1 MSKTKLRNIG
11 IVIKQKIPEANE
23 LALLLAEN
31 LKSRGIKVLFAA
43 ESQDVCS
50 LAMGTACASR
60 EELVEK
66 CDLIL
71 ILGGDGTFIS
81 MARRMVNRS
90 VPLMGINMGT
100 LGFLTEVKKTEA
112 LTMLNRVLAGTFK
125 LSEHVLLESILMRGG
140 KEIARMVV
148 SNDVVV
154 HKAAIARII
163 ELETSI
169 NDNLVTTMRSD
180 GLIVSTPMGSTAYS
194 LAAGGPVIEP
204 SVPALVIT
212 PICPHSLT
220 LRPIVVDN
228 HARISIKVRN
238 STESVVTWDGQTSHS
253 LQLGDDILVRKYYKH
268 NLQVIHSNDRNYY
281 GVLREK
287 LKYGY
292 RD

>member
-1 MSKTKLRNIG
+1 MGKTKFRNIG
-11 IVIKQKIPEANE
+11 IAIKQKVPEANE

-31 LKSRGIKVLFAA
+31 LKNRGMKVLFAA
-43 ESQDVCS
+43 ESQDVCT

-71 ILGGDGTFIS
+71 VLGGDGTFIS
-81 MARRMVNRS
+81 MARRMTSRS
-90 VPLMGINMGT
+90 VPMMGINMGT
-100 LGFLTEVKKTEA
+100 LGFLTEVKKGEA
-112 LTMLNRVLAGTFK
+112 LQMVDRVLAGTFK
-125 LSEHVLLESILMRGG
+125 VSEHILLESLLIRDG
-140 KEIARMVV
+140 KEIARQIV

-169 NDNLVTTMRSD
+169 NKNLVTTMRAD
-180 GLIVSTPMGSTAYS
+180 GLIVATPAGSTAYS

-204 SVPALVIT
+204 QVPALVIT
-212 PICPHSLT
+212 PISPHSLT
-220 LRPIVVDN
+220 LRPLVVDFLSQ
-228 HARISIKVRN
+228 ISIKVRN
-238 STESVVTWDGQTSHS
+238 STDSVVTWDGQNSHS
-253 LQLGDDILVRKYYKH
+253 LQLGDEILVRKYDKH
-268 NLQVIHSNDRNYY
+268 SLQVIQSNDRNYY
-281 GVLREK
+281 GILREK